1 MKRVSYRVKRRH
13 GPDERPSRADRR
25 GREVDR
31 RVVEPPTEMVK
42 PIAATESCRTDTTKS
57 MGIDERRL
65 AATTNPKD
73 ESSNRIDVPER

>member
-1 MKRVSYRVKRRH
+1 
-13 GPDERPSRADRR
+13 
-25 GREVDR
+25 VDR

-57 MGIDERRL
+57 MGIDERSL
-65 AATTNPKD
+65 AATTNPKN